1 MYFLRRLYVVLLAP
15 LLFSTALARAADD
28 AAVPFTSEHNQIVI
42 QVKVAKAGPFSML
55 LDTGTTP
62 SAIDTALAHQLGLEL
77 RGKGNATLLPGVQ
90 VGSLQ
95 IDSLDGGAIDLTS
108 VARAVGVPIQGVLG
122 HSFFA
127 NRIVQIDYPH
137 HLVRFLASAPPA
149 SPNGFALPFAVESD
163 EPIIHVTVNGTPLS
177 AVLDTGF
184 GGVAVLNP
192 QAIDRLGLGEQVAGM
207 QATSGVG
214 FGGSSA
220 LRKGKIASLEVGGY
234 VVNNPDVTFRL
245 KGGRFDHMPADLNI
259 GNGLLQAFV
268 VTFDYQQDIITF
280 QR

>member
-1 MYFLRRLYVVLLAP
+1 MISSV
-15 LLFSTALARAADD
+15 LARAAED

-42 QVKVAKAGPFSML
+42 KVKVAKAGPFSML

-77 RGKGNATLLPGVQ
+77 KGRGNATLLPDVQ

-108 VARAVGVPIQGVLG
+108 VAHGVGVPIQGVLG
-122 HSFFA
+122 HSFLA

-137 HLVRFLASAPPA
+137 HVVRFLASAPPA
-149 SPNGFALPFAVESD
+149 NPNGFVLPFTVEAD
-163 EPIIHVTVNGTPLS
+163 EPIIRVTVNGTPLS

-184 GGVAVLNP
+184 GGIAVLNP
-192 QAIDRLGLGEQVAGM
+192 QAIDRLGLGEQVAAM
-207 QATSGVG
+207 QATEGVG
-214 FGGSSA
+214 FGGISA

-234 VVNNPDVTFRL
+234 AVNNPDVTFRP

-268 VTFDYQQDIITF
+268 VTFDYQQNIVTF